1 MRESDD
7 AAPLLTLMPWEW
19 TAGKGKGS
27 VGRELLWDSSPLDSS
42 SMEDGLLSLPCM
54 RFVAHRHCQYTLDK
68 YFAGDYPGSKARTLT
83 LTRTRTRTLTLTR
96 TRTLTLTL
104 TLSPTLTLTRSS
116 PCRATVARSTT
127 FP

>member
-1 MRESDD
+1 MLDAVRESDD

-19 TAGKGKGS
+19 SAGRGKGS

-68 YFAGDYPGSKARTLT
+68 YFAGDYPGSKAHTLS
-83 LTRTRTRTLTLTR
+83 
-96 TRTLTLTL
+96 LTLTL
-104 TLSPTLTLTRSS
+104 TPTSNPNPNPNLDPNPNPTPTPTLT
-116 PCRATVARSTT
+116 PN
-127 FP
+127 PNP

>member
-19 TAGKGKGS
+19 TAGK
-27 VGRELLWDSSPLDSS
+27 RQLLWDSSPLDSS

-83 LTRTRTRTLTLTR
+83 LTLTR
-96 TRTLTLTL
+96 TRTLTLP
-104 TLSPTLTLTRSS
+104 SPS
-116 PCRATVARSTT
+116 P
-127 FP
+127 